1 MPHRIVKK
9 IHKSSEF
16 CNSEIF
22 SDKPHYMRAE
32 AEKALIRIAIFFG
45 FMVGLYVVSEF
56 NESLFGGFVIRC

>member
-1 MPHRIVKK
+1 
-9 IHKSSEF
+9 
-16 CNSEIF
+16 
-22 SDKPHYMRAE
+22 MRAE